1 MARSKIFPK
10 VKWLAGA
17 WPGFTESYLHED
29 VKKTNI
35 SFEMK
40 PSEGYTLSLVL
51 IMLPF
56 RWYYGV
62 MMLVDTTDLAI
73 SGNVLVT
80 VKCDEEKHDCFQVGN
95 CCA

>member
-1 MARSKIFPK
+1 M
-10 VKWLAGA
+10 
-17 WPGFTESYLHED
+17 TYLH
-29 VKKTNI
+29 VKKTHI
-35 SFEMK
+35 SLEMK
-40 PSEGYTLSLVL
+40 PSEGYTLISFVS

-56 RWYYGV
+56 LWYYGV